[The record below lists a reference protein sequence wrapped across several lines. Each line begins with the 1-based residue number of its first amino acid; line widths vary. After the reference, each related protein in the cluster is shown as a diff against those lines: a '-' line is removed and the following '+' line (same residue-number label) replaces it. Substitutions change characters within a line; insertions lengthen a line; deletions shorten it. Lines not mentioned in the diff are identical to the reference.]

1 MEDRVFERKKIVPTR
16 ARSFGFVPDGDGLL
30 FSRDFHSGEFRAE
43 VRVSPDG
50 KITGRVIDKMND
62 EDYAPLR
69 AEGMRGAYVSGVR
82 AAYEAILN
90 EIADACCDEYLFA
103 SDQANRIANAVKAT
117 WGIEPDFPFDE
128 ERYRAAAVFR
138 HGDNGKWFGLLMPV
152 KKSNGKWFG
161 LLMPVKKSVLAGES
175 ASDRIDV
182 MNLKADPER
191 IPALWKVDG
200 IYPAYH
206 MNRKY
211 WISLA
216 LDGRVADDL
225 AMELVRESFRLTEKK
240 GAR

>member
-1 MEDRVFERKKIVPTR
+1 MKIEETVFERKKIVPDK
-16 ARSFGFVPDGDGLL
+16 ALAFGFARRGDGL
-30 FSRDFHSGEFRAE
+30 FYSRDFLAGDFRAE
-43 VRVSPDG
+43 IFVAPDG
-50 KITGRVIDKMND
+50 SVSGRVIDEMND
-62 EDYAPLR
+62 EEYAPLR

-82 AAYEAILN
+82 AAYAAILG

-138 HGDNGKWFGLLMPV
+138 HGD
-152 KKSNGKWFG
+152 NGKWFG

-225 AMELVRESFRLTEKK
+225 AMELVRESFCLTKK
-240 GAR
+240 K

>member
-1 MEDRVFERKKIVPTR
+1 MKIEETVFERKKIVPDK
-16 ARSFGFVPDGDGLL
+16 ALAFGFVRRGDGL
-30 FSRDFHSGEFRAE
+30 FYARDFLAGDFHAE
-43 VRVSPDG
+43 IRVAPDG
-50 KITGRVIDKMND
+50 SVSGSVIDVMND
-62 EDYAPLR
+62 EEYAPLR

-82 AAYEAILN
+82 AAYTAILG
-90 EIADACCDEYLFA
+90 EIADKCCDDYLFA
-103 SDQANRIANAVKAT
+103 SEQANRIANAVKAT

-138 HGDNGKWFGLLMPV
+138 HGD
-152 KKSNGKWFG
+152 NGKWFG

-225 AMELVRESFRLTEKK
+225 ALALIGESFRLTEKK
-240 GAR
+240 KAR